1 MKAAV
6 ALLFLLL
13 GAGWAQAD
21 DMIEVRY
28 NEQDPGHLPYLTR
41 MLVTPDFLRM
51 DGGAD
56 DDDFVLLDRKAREL
70 FNVMRGNN
78 MAMRFVP
85 GKLPPRPQPWTVVNT
100 VEPGAQGTQRYVLQ
114 VNGKQCVEGVA
125 ARAAQPD
132 AARAM
137 AEVKSVL
144 AATQYG
150 VWLSSPPELQHDC
163 DLANLVW
170 EFERTLEL
178 GLPLEEQDFTGRRR
192 ELEFEGR
199 VPLRPELFLL
209 PPGTAVLEAPSQPG
223 L

>member
-28 NEQDPGHLPYLTR
+28 NEQDPGDPPYLTR
-41 MLVTPDFLRM
+41 ILVTPDFLRM

-56 DDDFVLLDRKAREL
+56 EDDFVLLDRKARQL
-70 FNVMRGNN
+70 FNVMRGSNI
-78 MAMRFVP
+78 AMRFSP
-85 GKLPPRPQPWTVVNT
+85 GELPPRPTSWVVVNE
-100 VEPGAQGTQRYVLQ
+100 VEPGPQGTQRYLLQ
-114 VNGKQCVEGVA
+114 VNGQRCLEGIA

-137 AEVKSVL
+137 SEVKSVL

-178 GLPLEEQDFTGRRR
+178 GLPLLEQDFTGRRR

-199 VPLRPELFLL
+199 VPLRSELFLL
-209 PPGTAVLEAPSQPG
+209 PPGMGVMAAPSQPG

>member
-1 MKAAV
+1 LRTLTVLACLLAA
-6 ALLFLLL
+6 AL
-13 GAGWAQAD
+13 AQAD

-28 NEQDPGHLPYLTR
+28 AELDPGDPPYLTR
-41 MLVTPDFLRM
+41 ILVTPDFLRM
-51 DGGAD
+51 DAGAD
-56 DDDFVLLDRKAREL
+56 AEDFVLLDRKQRQL
-70 FNVMRGNN
+70 FNVLRRSNI
-78 MAMRFVP
+78 AMRFVP
-85 GKLPPRPQPWTVVNT
+85 GELPPRPATWAVVNT
-100 VEPGAQGTQRYVLQ
+100 VEPGPQGTQRYVLQ
-114 VNGKQCVEGVA
+114 VNGQQCVEGIA

-137 AEVKSVL
+137 AEMKSVL

-150 VWLSSPPELQHDC
+150 VWRSSPPELQHGC

-178 GLPLEEQDFTGRRR
+178 GLPLQEQDFTGRRR

-209 PPGTAVLEAPSQPG
+209 PPGVGVMDAPSQPG